1 MIRQATRVAGTALL
15 TCAAAVASAQERPA
29 RTPQT
34 DRTVTVAKGS
44 RLSVSNDAGE
54 VVLRTWDKDSLRV
67 QASHNSRATIDIQ
80 TTGNIV
86 SVRSRSA
93 GGPVG
98 AVDYEI
104 TAPAWLPVKVSG
116 QFIYIGIEGAQN
128 EVSAETVRGDI
139 VIKGGSGIVTAKS
152 VQGEVIVEDAKGRI
166 NASSINEGV
175 RISGAVGD
183 ITAETTN
190 GDISLTKVD
199 AKSIEVTTINGD
211 IQFEGPVTAGGPYRL
226 STHNGDITMILPE
239 NTNATFT
246 VRTYNGD
253 FSSNLQTKAVGEIR
267 RGRRATYTIGS
278 GAAEVELESFGGTIR
293 LRRPGTVPPPRG
305 RNRDRQQEKDQEEP
319 AASSHESSTTSQDAE
334 ADAQSVRSAAMGSTC
349 AARSAGVAA
358 ASTAVTVSRVAT
370 TTKVTGS

>member
-1 MIRQATRVAGTALL
+1 ML
-15 TCAAAVASAQERPA
+15 TCAATIVSAQERPKSA
-29 RTPQT
+29 PDT

-44 RLSVSNDAGE
+44 RLTVSNDAGE

-67 QASHNSRATIDIQ
+67 QASHSSRASIDIQ

-86 SVRSRSA
+86 SIRSRSS
-93 GGPVG
+93 GGPSG

-104 TAPAWLPVKVSG
+104 TAPTWLPVKVSG

-128 EVSAETVRGDI
+128 EVSAESVRGDI

-190 GDISLTKVD
+190 GDITLTKVD
-199 AKSIEVTTINGD
+199 AKSIEVTTVNGD
-211 IQFEGPVTAGGPYRL
+211 IHFEGPISAAGPYRL
-226 STHNGDITMILPE
+226 STHNGDITMVLPE

-253 FSSNLQTKAVGEIR
+253 FSSNLATKAVGEIR
-267 RGRRATYTIGS
+267 RGRRAIYTLGT

-293 LRRPGTVPPPRG
+293 LRRPGTIPARG
-305 RNRDRQQEKDQEEP
+305 RNKDHQ
-319 AASSHESSTTSQDAE
+319 HEQ
-334 ADAQSVRSAAMGSTC
+334 
-349 AARSAGVAA
+349 
-358 ASTAVTVSRVAT
+358 
-370 TTKVTGS
+370 